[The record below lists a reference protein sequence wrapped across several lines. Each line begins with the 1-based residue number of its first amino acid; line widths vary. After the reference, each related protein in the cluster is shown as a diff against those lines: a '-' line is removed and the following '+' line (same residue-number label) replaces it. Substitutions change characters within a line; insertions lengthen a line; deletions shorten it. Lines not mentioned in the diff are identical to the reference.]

1 MVVMM
6 IERLFEFLSRL
17 AHSDHV
23 SLAKHTTQLS
33 EVGIASDQVLLRL
46 ALALA
51 TTTTFTCPAGGGD
64 CVEVGE

>member
-33 EVGIASDQVLLRL
+33 EVGTASDQDRLR
-46 ALALA
+46 LALA
-51 TTTTFTCPAGGGD
+51 TTTTFTCL
-64 CVEVGE
+64 VVGIVWKWGSE